1 MLVLERVFAG
11 YGHGW
16 VLQDVALS
24 VQEGEVVCLLGRN
37 GAGKSTTLKSIMGLV
52 PQVQGR
58 ILFRGQDL
66 IGRPPHAIRRMGI
79 GYVPEDRR
87 IFPGLTVLEN
97 LLVGAEGRPKAP
109 GGHGW
114 TVEKVFELFP
124 ALEPLQNRPGRSLS
138 GGEQRMLAIGRALMG
153 DPRILLLDEPSEGLA
168 PLVVRA
174 LWEQIRK
181 LKETG
186 LAILL
191 SEQNLWFAAGLSSR
205 IYILDKGQVQFQ
217 GTYEALLGNESLKQ
231 AYLAV

>member
-37 GAGKSTTLKSIMGLV
+37 GAGKSTTLKSIIGLV
-52 PQVQGR
+52 PQVEGR
-58 ILFRGQDL
+58 ILFRGQNL
-66 IGRPPHAIRRMGI
+66 IGRPTHAIRRMGI

-97 LLVGAEGRPKAP
+97 LLVGAEGRSQAQRDQ
-109 GGHGW
+109 GW
-114 TVEKVFELFP
+114 TVERVFELFP
-124 ALEPLQNRPGRSLS
+124 ALKPLQDRPGRSLS
-138 GGEQRMLAIGRALMG
+138 GGEQRMLAIARALMG
-153 DPRILLLDEPSEGLA
+153 DPELLLLDEPSEGLA
-168 PLVVRA
+168 PLVVQA
-174 LWEQIRK
+174 LWEQIRR
-181 LKETG
+181 LRETG

-217 GTYEALLGNESLKQ
+217 GTYEALLADESLKQ